1 MRKKFTLIDALVIIF
16 IMGLL
21 TPIILPSL
29 GSARDKA
36 RQKGCTGNLKMIGT
50 AMIMYFHDGAET
62 NIPTSSS
69 SYLQS
74 YSSAPKNDPGDV
86 WELEYGALS
95 CMAKRN
101 TGTDPKA
108 KVYSF
113 CEGIAGAKFKYI
125 EDPQSRVATESYIQG
140 SEATADT
147 HKTGGRANILAGDG
161 HVESSTGGFDQR
173 VDGL

>member
-21 TPIILPSL
+21 TAIILPSL

-36 RQKGCTGNLKMIGT
+36 RQKMCTGNMKHIGT
-50 AMIMYFHDGAET
+50 AMIMYFSDGSET
-62 NIPTSSS
+62 HFPKSTA

-74 YSSAPKNDPGDV
+74 EEAAPVHDPGDV
-86 WELEYGALS
+86 WELVDGALS
-95 CMAKRN
+95 CTAKRN
-101 TGTDPKA
+101 TGIDPKA